1 VVVEA
6 APVELE
12 EDVPA
17 VEVRL
22 AEAPE
27 SAGFWKSAAGG
38 VRELV
43 PQLLSRIA
51 ATARLAP
58 TDIRPNV
65 TWRFIPQANLLA
77 PSFVRKSSHRVA
89 YPSRMSRPPTRLIVA
104 AAVVVVVVIA
114 AIVLLT
120 RSSKTAPQP
129 TSSSARTGGSSPV
142 PSPRPESAGTLALA
156 KGHYPVAPGSQ
167 QTSPS
172 VSPQSGSTTAS
183 FMLRLTSRQQLG
195 AHGHVRLDYKVVLTG
210 PRPRCATYT
219 LLTTAARGAAA
230 SVKLNPPI
238 ELGWCRGTIHGV
250 VLLETNPYCPPPP
263 AAGTAQKC
271 HLFATRLRDVG
282 HFQFVTS

>member
-1 VVVEA
+1 MVVDAEL
-6 APVELE
+6 VELE
-12 EDVPA
+12 DDVPDVDDA
-17 VEVRL
+17 L
-22 AEAPE
+22 AEAPAF
-27 SAGFWKSAAGG
+27 AGFWKSEAGG

-51 ATARLAP
+51 ATARPAP

-65 TWRFIPQANLLA
+65 TYRFIPEANLA
-77 PSFVRKSSHRVA
+77 AAIFVRKSSLLFA

-104 AAVVVVVVIA
+104 AVGVVLVLIGGVA
-114 AIVLLT
+114 LLT
-120 RSSKTAPQP
+120 RSNKPAPHSTA
-129 TSSSARTGGSSPV
+129 SSAAADGGGSPT
-142 PSPRPESAGTLALA
+142 PRSESGGTLALA
-156 KGHYPVAPGSQ
+156 KAHYPAAPGSQ

-172 VSPQSGSTTAS
+172 VSPQSGSTKAS
-183 FMLRLTSRQQLG
+183 FTLRLTSRQQLG

-250 VLLETNPYCPPPP
+250 VLLETNPYCPPPS
-263 AAGTAQKC
+263 AGAKAQKC
-271 HLFATRLRDVG
+271 HLFATRLGDVG